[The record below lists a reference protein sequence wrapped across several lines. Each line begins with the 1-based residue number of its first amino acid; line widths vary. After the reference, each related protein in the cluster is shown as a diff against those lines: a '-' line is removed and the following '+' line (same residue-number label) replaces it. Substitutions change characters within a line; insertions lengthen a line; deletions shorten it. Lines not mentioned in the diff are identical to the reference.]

1 MGLTLKESGD
11 FKLVPAGQYGA
22 VCVDVVDLGVV
33 KTSWQGQERQT
44 HKCRLVFELDESDPE
59 TGKRLR
65 ASRQFTVSLSEKA
78 SIRAF
83 LESWRGKK
91 FSADELKGFDT
102 EALIGVGALLQII
115 HGENNGK
122 TYDNINSIML
132 PPRGME
138 KVKPSGE
145 YVRVQDRPKAGEPG
159 APPQDDAPPHDDDD
173 SGVPF

>member
-22 VCVDVVDLGVV
+22 VCVDVVDLGIV
-33 KTSWQGQERQT
+33 KTTWEGREKQV
-44 HKCRLVFELDESDPE
+44 HKCRIVFELDTVDTE

-83 LESWRGKK
+83 LESWRGRP
-91 FSADELKGFDT
+91 FTADELKGFDT
-102 EALIGVGALLQII
+102 ENLIGVGSLLQVV
-115 HGENNGK
+115 HAERNGK
-122 TYDNINSIML
+122 MYDNINSIML
-132 PPRGME
+132 PPRGMKWPE
-138 KVKPSGE
+138 PSGE

-159 APPQDDAPPHDDDD
+159 APPLDDAPPHDDDD
-173 SGVPF
+173 LPF